1 MIECTIEGPVAL
13 ITLNNPAANTFTAA
27 GLEQL
32 LALIGDLDANHAV
45 RAAVISGAKYPDFG
59 CNFEVFTNPDYLEL
73 ETLGPLVE
81 LGAGRAVEHVEH
93 WWLFAD
99 VPRGENEAWIDTAVV
114 PLIQKTGREQ

>member
-1 MIECTIEGPVAL
+1 MTAFAASPVCAEVM
-13 ITLNNPAANTFTAA
+13 PASCPK
-27 GLEQL
+27 
-32 LALIGDLDANHAV
+32 
-45 RAAVISGAKYPDFG
+45 RAAVISGAKYFDFG

-81 LGAGRAVEHVEH
+81 LGAGKAVEHVEH

-99 VPRGENEAWIDTAVV
+99 VPSGENEAWIDTAVV